1 MSVKLSR
8 IRDRVNGRIRNFDF
22 RGNESGPAYSDV
34 EVDQELCSEY
44 LAIQSMLPAAKIYT
58 ASAFTISA
66 GTDTFQ
72 LPATVTQ
79 WTGNDGGAEYRGAI
93 RIQLVSNGGFLD
105 QVSLNDINRYRN
117 FQPVIAN
124 GIPYIFAL
132 YEDTDQDIQGICYP
146 PTRVSEACNLFRD
159 LEADDLR
166 DFVGSGAQAMDD
178 VEVQM
183 SRVEALALELRAS
196 AGLVAKMSSADLDA
210 RRLNPN
216 AVSLW
221 INEAAGLIHA
231 GAAVRLNI
239 RDSRPYRYTP

>member
-1 MSVKLSR
+1 MSLKLSR
-8 IRDRVNGRIRNFDF
+8 LRDRVNGRIRNFDF
-22 RGNESGPAYSDV
+22 RGNEAGPAYSDV

-44 LAIQSMLPAAKIYT
+44 LAIQSMLPAAKLYT

-66 GTDTFQ
+66 GSETFT
-72 LPATVTQ
+72 LPTTVTQ
-79 WTGNDGGAEYRGAI
+79 WTGNDGGAEYRSGI
-93 RIQLVSNGGFLD
+93 RIQLVSTGGFLN
-105 QVSLNDINRYRN
+105 QVSLNDLNTYRN
-117 FQPVIAN
+117 FQPTVSG

-132 YEDTDQDIQGICYP
+132 YEESDQDVQGICHP
-146 PTRVSEACNLFRD
+146 LAKDAQACNLFRN

-166 DFVGSGAQAMDD
+166 DFVGSGAQFMDD

-216 AVSLW
+216 AVNLW
-221 INEAAGLIHA
+221 INESAGLIHGSA
-231 GAAVRLNI
+231 GTRHNI
-239 RDSRPYRYTP
+239 RDSRIYRYVP